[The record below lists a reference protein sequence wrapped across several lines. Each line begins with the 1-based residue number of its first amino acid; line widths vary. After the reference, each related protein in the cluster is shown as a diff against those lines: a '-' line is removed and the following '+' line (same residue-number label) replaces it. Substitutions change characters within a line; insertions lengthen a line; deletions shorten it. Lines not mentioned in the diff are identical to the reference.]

1 MAEFDQVVF
10 GKKKFSDILQEI
22 YTRSTTKEK
31 QISDLIEQLKELI
44 QNTGDAVMMVPLIA
58 SYMDLNLKNDDAL
71 IKMAAIVQKAMT
83 RGKETGDFLL
93 PDSEKEE
100 LLKLVEEYVASPKY
114 LAYPK
119 IKPSSAYLKTL
130 RKSIEFY
137 RFLLA
142 STRNNQLKK

>member
-100 LLKLVEEYVASPKY
+100 LLKLAQEATAEKAIASSKNLPT
-114 LAYPK
+114 A
-119 IKPSSAYLKTL
+119 
-130 RKSIEFY
+130 
-137 RFLLA
+137 
-142 STRNNQLKK
+142 

>member
-71 IKMAAIVQKAMT
+71 IKMAAIVQKAIT
-83 RGKETGDFLL
+83 RGKETGDFIL
-93 PDSEKEE
+93 PDNEKEE
-100 LLKLVEEYVASPKY
+100 LLKLAQEATAERAVASNKNLPT
-114 LAYPK
+114 A
-119 IKPSSAYLKTL
+119 
-130 RKSIEFY
+130 
-137 RFLLA
+137 
-142 STRNNQLKK
+142 